1 MGFDYYKDFRSEER
15 CSSCFCGCVETNGQA
30 GCGMTKEMYAE
41 LGANETLE
49 NLACGGKG
57 VSPDIANSQ
66 ALEKTTEN
74 QVITYTDYKK
84 YKEELDTELQKSAES
99 FVRIGYLLK
108 VARDTNILHDSGYAN
123 VNEFAQKEYG
133 LDKTQVSRFININD
147 KFSEDGYSERLKT
160 EYRGYGYAKLSLMLL
175 LPEEVNAMLSPAYS
189 KAEIQAVKEEVD
201 EENKISDIEVMLEEE
216 DEMQQGMENNL
227 TRVVNQIG
235 KDIPELYVA
244 LFKAYTTGESV
255 QRMKELL
262 APAGEK
268 IYSVRL
274 TGVGKLML
282 SVKEN
287 EDRLTLVNVRTGEME
302 EYDWGKMKRALA
314 DNMDFEK
321 NPEESWQA
329 IYGEGFP
336 KKEEVAPVQQEKST
350 QRKESKVSK
359 AKVEKPG
366 EKKKTNELVE
376 KVEKYREEHPEEA
389 KKWDDERK
397 GQVRQPEELK
407 EGMQQNEPDAAVEET
422 EKEPEPQVEGQTDI
436 YNYPEYLPE
445 GMGRPEEK
453 TKDIRTQEE
462 VQQCQRKMLDGV
474 IELQGKIV
482 KKDYISA
489 KKKCQELMWYL
500 DQEVKYEEHNA

>member
-1 MGFDYYKDFRSEER
+1 M
-15 CSSCFCGCVETNGQA
+15 
-30 GCGMTKEMYAE
+30 
-41 LGANETLE
+41 
-49 NLACGGKG
+49 
-57 VSPDIANSQ
+57 
-66 ALEKTTEN
+66 EN
-74 QVITYTDYKK
+74 QVITYTDYKQ

-108 VARDTNILHDSGYAN
+108 VARDTNILRDSGYAN

-147 KFSEDGYSERLKT
+147 KFSEDGYSERLKM
-160 EYRGYGYAKLSLMLL
+160 EYRGFGYAKLSIMLL
-175 LPEEVNAMLSPAYS
+175 LPEEVNNMISPSYS
-189 KAEIQAVKEEVD
+189 KAEIQAIKEEVD
-201 EENKISDIEVMLEEE
+201 EEKKISDIEVMLEPENK
-216 DEMQQGMENNL
+216 MQQGMENNL
-227 TRVVNQIG
+227 TKAVNQLG
-235 KDIPELYVA
+235 KNEPELYVT
-244 LFKAYTTGESV
+244 LFRAYTEGASV
-255 QRMKELL
+255 KSMKEIL

-274 TGVGKLML
+274 PGVGREML

-287 EDRLTLVNVRTGEME
+287 EERITLVNVRTGEME
-302 EYDWGKMKRALA
+302 EYDWGKMKQALA

-329 IYGEGFP
+329 IYGEEFP
-336 KKEEVAPVQQEKST
+336 KKEEVVPVQQEKASP
-350 QRKESKVSK
+350 RKESKVSK

-366 EKKKTNELVE
+366 EKKKTNELAE

-407 EGMQQNEPDAAVEET
+407 EGMQQNEPDAAGEET
-422 EKEPEPQVEGQTDI
+422 EKEPESQVEGQIDI

-445 GMGRPEEK
+445 GMERPEEK
-453 TKDIRTQEE
+453 PKDTRTQEE

-474 IELQGKIV
+474 IELQGQIV
-482 KKDYISA
+482 KKDYVSA